1 MRFLSLRY
9 SADFRR
15 SRLVF
20 KIMIHISV
28 ITCLIVKLFTNT
40 FHQKDWWFRLVLFRR
55 FTENVFKIDRKE
67 REDEQQEI

>member
-1 MRFLSLRY
+1 
-9 SADFRR
+9 
-15 SRLVF
+15 
-20 KIMIHISV
+20 MIHISV